1 MAEEPGR
8 YSGSDIEVGG
18 NTMGL
23 FDLVKEIGDNIYAEV
38 ALATAEPASDET
50 MREVYDYWGLDK
62 EDKEPFRVIKFDL
75 NYGHDNAMKVVELAG
90 DFYKYKAEGKTHEE
104 IADILQVPVEDIKLT
119 EKALMDYGMYKMQQ
133 DKDQ

>member
-1 MAEEPGR
+1 
-8 YSGSDIEVGG
+8 
-18 NTMGL
+18 MGL
-23 FDLVKEIGDNIYAEV
+23 FDLVREIGDNIYAEV

-90 DFYKYKAEGKTHEE
+90 DFYKYKVEGKTHEE